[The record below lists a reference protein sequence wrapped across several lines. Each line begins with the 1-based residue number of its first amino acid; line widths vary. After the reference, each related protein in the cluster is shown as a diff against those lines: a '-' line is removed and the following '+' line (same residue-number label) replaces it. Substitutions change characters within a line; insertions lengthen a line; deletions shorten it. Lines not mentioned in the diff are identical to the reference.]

1 MSEETVE
8 GQTPPYAC
16 QLSSGWQEEG
26 SAETR
31 RFALGFFGLVASLGC
46 RARCLVDIS
55 ALDPSS
61 LKHKLDRA
69 RLERSP
75 ERYAGELQGT
85 ERGAQLH

>member
-1 MSEETVE
+1 MSGETVE

-16 QLSSGWQEEG
+16 QLPSGWKEEG
-26 SAETR
+26 SAETP
-31 RFALGFFGLVASLGC
+31 RFALGLFGLEASLGC
-46 RARCLVDIS
+46 RAGGLVGIS

-61 LKHKLDRA
+61 LEHKLDRV